1 MLRQKSCKQCKTKF
15 TPTKPFQQACS
26 PDCFYKLAMVKLE
39 LKKKKD
45 WVKEKAERKEKIMTK
60 SDWEK
65 LFQILINHIARLIDH
80 NQPCIATN
88 TMNGKRNGGHRYSV
102 ASNPSI
108 RFNLHNVH
116 IQSEHSNVWKG
127 GDNDRYDEGLERVYG
142 LDYKDYVRSL
152 NQTKPLHLTIETIKE
167 KILIAKLIKKEL
179 IELGNTYTSA
189 ERIQLRH
196 DLNQRIGLYLDCF

>member
-1 MLRQKSCKQCKTKF
+1 MKTCKYCKEKFIPDRPLQMVCSFMCSVEYTKAN
-15 TPTKPFQQACS
+15 QA
-26 PDCFYKLAMVKLE
+26 
-39 LKKKKD
+39 KKAKKD

-65 LFQILINHIARLIDH
+65 LFQILINHIARLVDH

-127 GDNDRYDEGLERVYG
+127 GDNDRYDEGLIRVYG
-142 LDYKDYVRSL
+142 LEYKDYVRSL
-152 NQTKPLHLTIETIKE
+152 NQIKPINLTIETIKD
-167 KILIAKLIKKEL
+167 KIIIAKLIRKEL

-196 DLNQRIGLYLDCF
+196 DLNQRIGIYL

>member
-1 MLRQKSCKQCKTKF
+1 MKPKSCRQCKTKF
-15 TPTKPFQQACS
+15 IPDRPLQMVCSFMCSVEYTKANQA
-26 PDCFYKLAMVKLE
+26 
-39 LKKKKD
+39 KKAKKD
-45 WVKEKAERKEKIMTK
+45 WIKEKAERKEKIMTK

-65 LFQILINHIARLIDH
+65 LFQILINHIARLVDH

-127 GDNDRYDEGLERVYG
+127 GDNDRYDEGLIRVYG
-142 LDYKDYVRSL
+142 LEYKDYVRSL
-152 NQTKPLHLTIETIKE
+152 NQIKPINLTIETIKD
-167 KILIAKLIKKEL
+167 KIIIAKLIRKEL
-179 IELGNTYTSA
+179 IELGNTYTAA
-189 ERIQLRH
+189 ERIQLRY
-196 DLNQRIGLYLDCF
+196 DLNQRIGIYLE

>member
-1 MLRQKSCKQCKTKF
+1 MKPKSCRQCKTKF
-15 TPTKPFQQACS
+15 IPDRPLQMVCSFMCSVEYTKANQA
-26 PDCFYKLAMVKLE
+26 
-39 LKKKKD
+39 KKAKKD
-45 WVKEKAERKEKIMTK
+45 WIKEKAERKEKIMTK

-65 LFQILINHIARLIDH
+65 LFQILINHIARLVDH

-127 GDNDRYDEGLERVYG
+127 GDNDRYDEGLIRVYG
-142 LDYKDYVRSL
+142 LEYKDYVRSL
-152 NQTKPLHLTIETIKE
+152 NQIKPINLTIETIKE
-167 KILIAKLIKKEL
+167 KIMIAKLIRKEL
-179 IELGNTYTSA
+179 IELNNTYTSA
-189 ERIQLRH
+189 ERIQLRY
-196 DLNQRIGLYLDCF
+196 DLNQRIGIYL

>member
-1 MLRQKSCKQCKTKF
+1 MCSVEYTKAN
-15 TPTKPFQQACS
+15 QA
-26 PDCFYKLAMVKLE
+26 
-39 LKKKKD
+39 KKAKKD

-65 LFQILINHIARLIDH
+65 LFQILINHIARLVDH

-127 GDNDRYDEGLERVYG
+127 GDNDRYDEGLIRVYG
-142 LDYKDYVRSL
+142 LEYKDYVRSL
-152 NQTKPLHLTIETIKE
+152 NQIKPINLTIETIKD
-167 KILIAKLIKKEL
+167 KIIIAKLIRKEL

-196 DLNQRIGLYLDCF
+196 DLNQRIGIYL